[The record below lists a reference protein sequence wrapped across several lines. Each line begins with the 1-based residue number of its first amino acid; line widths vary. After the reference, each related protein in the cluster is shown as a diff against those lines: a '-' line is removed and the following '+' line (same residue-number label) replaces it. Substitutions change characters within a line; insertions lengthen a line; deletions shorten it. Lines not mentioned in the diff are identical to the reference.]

1 MQIEAFEK
9 GRVNSRRYRNRRIGE
24 FFKDLGMTEGRST
37 GIKKIIDSM
46 AENTSSKPIFDFD
59 EEHTYFQVTLPV
71 HEEVLKKVSI
81 IEENT
86 TPQVTPQVL
95 NLLEN
100 LEDEMTRDE
109 IMQQLNLKD
118 RKNFRENYLNP
129 AIDNKLIELTIP
141 DKPQSSKQKYRV
153 TSNGKEVL
161 KQSLCHI

>member
-1 MQIEAFEK
+1 
-9 GRVNSRRYRNRRIGE
+9 
-24 FFKDLGMTEGRST
+24 
-37 GIKKIIDSM
+37 
-46 AENTSSKPIFDFD
+46 
-59 EEHTYFQVTLPV
+59 
-71 HEEVLKKVSI
+71 
-81 IEENT
+81 
-86 TPQVTPQVL
+86 L

-153 TSNGKEVL
+153 TSNGKELCL
-161 KQSLCHI
+161 KMK